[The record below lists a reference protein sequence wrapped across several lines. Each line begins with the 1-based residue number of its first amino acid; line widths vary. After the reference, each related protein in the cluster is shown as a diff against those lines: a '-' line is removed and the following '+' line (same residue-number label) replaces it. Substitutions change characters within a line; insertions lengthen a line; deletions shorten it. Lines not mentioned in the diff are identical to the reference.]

1 MRLLALLNPLASL
14 LALPLLD
21 RLERWMDGPAP
32 ERAAPAPEPAPERPP
47 RPTGPGAIA
56 RSA

>member
-1 MRLLALLNPLASL
+1 MRLLALLSPLASL

-21 RLERWMDGPAP
+21 RLERWMDEPVP
-32 ERAAPAPEPAPERPP
+32 ERAAPAPEAAPERPA
-47 RPTGPGAIA
+47 RPTGSGAIA